1 MKLLRLSQEDCVSET
16 AQMSWGDF
24 KPLLAD
30 AVSNLTSVL
39 QCSMYRLL
47 ASPPIVLLLLK

>member
-1 MKLLRLSQEDCVSET
+1 
-16 AQMSWGDF
+16 MSWGDF

-30 AVSNLTSVL
+30 AVSNEASVL

-47 ASPPIVLLLLK
+47 ASPPSVPVSVLLHSILKISA